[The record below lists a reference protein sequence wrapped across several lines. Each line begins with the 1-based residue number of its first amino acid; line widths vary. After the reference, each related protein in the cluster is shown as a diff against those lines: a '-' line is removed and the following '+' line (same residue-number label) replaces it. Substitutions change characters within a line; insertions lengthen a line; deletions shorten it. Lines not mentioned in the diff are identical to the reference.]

1 LTITLQSTTLT
12 RAGFGVLAILDYTTR
27 FTDTRTKT
35 YSSLAGMVE
44 DNFATTDLAYVAAQK
59 AFSQNPKPPSIK
71 IFRRLRAPVQ
81 RNELTPATAISTTYS
96 GKLAITGGSYQDW
109 TFTSSA
115 TANSAEILTGITA
128 AIAALSSYSGNIVA
142 STASGI
148 VRVVAAT
155 GGKHFS
161 FDDLSATFSNFQDE
175 TPDVGAADDLAECE
189 AEDDDYY
196 GLVSTSKGAAE
207 LTDLASEIEARRRFF
222 CAGTMDMD
230 TYNTSTLTDFAGAL
244 KTASY
249 MRTAAF
255 VQKGKHME
263 QGDAGVMGR
272 WLPFAPGS
280 ETMHLKTVAGVDAD
294 TYTATQ
300 FANLTSKNALFYK
313 PLGGTNVLFWGKAAS
328 GEYMDVVRFIDWLY
342 ANIQEDVFAL
352 LQSNN
357 KIAFTDIGVAQV
369 QGAIQ
374 AVLARGVG
382 VGGLAADPAPTVTV
396 PAVAD
401 ISTVDK
407 AARTLTGVEF
417 TATLAGAIHIVD
429 ITGTVSV

>member
-1 LTITLQSTTLT
+1 
-12 RAGFGVLAILDYTTR
+12 
-27 FTDTRTKT
+27 
-35 YSSLAGMVE
+35 
-44 DNFATTDLAYVAAQK
+44 
-59 AFSQNPKPPSIK
+59 
-71 IFRRLRAPVQ
+71 
-81 RNELTPATAISTTYS
+81 
-96 GKLAITGGSYQDW
+96 
-109 TFTSSA
+109 
-115 TANSAEILTGITA
+115 
-128 AIAALSSYSGNIVA
+128 
-142 STASGI
+142 
-148 VRVVAAT
+148 
-155 GGKHFS
+155 
-161 FDDLSATFSNFQDE
+161 
-175 TPDVGAADDLAECE
+175 
-189 AEDDDYY
+189 
-196 GLVSTSKGAAE
+196 
-207 LTDLASEIEARRRFF
+207 
-222 CAGTMDMD
+222 
-230 TYNTSTLTDFAGAL
+230 
-244 KTASY
+244 
-249 MRTAAF
+249 
-255 VQKGKHME
+255 
-263 QGDAGVMGR
+263 MGR
-272 WLPFAPGS
+272 WLPFPPGS
-280 ETMHLKTVAGVDAD
+280 ETLHLKSVNGVDAD
-294 TYTATQ
+294 TYTASQ